1 MTITA
6 NATVGIVLK
15 GYPRLSETFIA
26 QEILGLE
33 RRGLQLHLISLRH
46 PTDPA
51 RHPIHDEI
59 ASPLLYLPEY
69 LHHEPRRTLRAWR
82 SAARLPGY
90 GAARA
95 ALAADFRRDPTRN
108 RLRRFGQACVLAA
121 ELGHTVTHL
130 HAHFLHTPG
139 SVARYAATMLGIG
152 FSLSGHAKDVWTTPR
167 WDLAG
172 KLVGADWTVAC
183 SEAAADTLRNIAPGA
198 SIETVYHGLDPHRF
212 PPFTG
217 THPPRTG
224 DAPDDPL
231 RLLAVGRA
239 VGKKGF
245 DGLLAA
251 LAALPPALQ
260 WRLIHIGA
268 GPGLPD
274 LQRRAAQLGLSD
286 RIEWRG
292 AQTQDSVLQALRGAD
307 LFVMTSRITADG
319 DRDGLPNVL
328 MEAQSQALPVIAT
341 RVSAIPELIR
351 HGETGVLVPPE
362 DPEALCAAI
371 QAMARDPG
379 ERTRLGT
386 AGAVRLR
393 AHFGSDTGLDRLAM
407 RLRDDAAMPHPAKP
421 NVRAA

>member
-1 MTITA
+1 MTRPA
-6 NATVGIVLK
+6 NAKIGIVLK

-33 RRGLQLHLISLRH
+33 RRGLPLHLVSLRH
-46 PTDPA
+46 PTDRA

-82 SAARLPGY
+82 GAARLPGY

-121 ELGHTVTHL
+121 ELGQTVTHL

-139 SVARYAATMLGIG
+139 SVARYAAAMLGIG
-152 FSLSGHAKDVWTTPR
+152 YSLSGHAKDVWTTPR
-167 WDLAG
+167 WDLAE
-172 KLVGADWTVAC
+172 KLDGAAWTVAC
-183 SEAAADTLRNIAPGA
+183 SAAASDTLRGIAPGA

-212 PPFTG
+212 PPFTE
-217 THPPRTG
+217 TRPPRTG
-224 DAPDDPL
+224 DTPDDPL
-231 RLLAVGRA
+231 RLLAIGRA

-260 WRLIHIGA
+260 WRLTHIGA

-274 LQRRAAQLGLSD
+274 LQQQAQRLGLSD
-286 RIEWRG
+286 RIDWRG
-292 AQTQDSVLQALRGAD
+292 AQTQESVLRALRTAD
-307 LFVMTSRITADG
+307 LFLMTSRITADG

-351 HGETGVLVPPE
+351 HGETGLLTPPE
-362 DPEALCAAI
+362 DSDALCTAI
-371 QAMARDPG
+371 QTLARDPAA
-379 ERTRLGT
+379 RARLGA
-386 AGAVRLR
+386 AGAARLR
-393 AHFGSDTGLDRLAM
+393 EHFGSDAGLDRLAM
-407 RLRDDAAMPHPAKP
+407 RLRDSAAMPYPAKP
-421 NVRAA
+421 NARAA